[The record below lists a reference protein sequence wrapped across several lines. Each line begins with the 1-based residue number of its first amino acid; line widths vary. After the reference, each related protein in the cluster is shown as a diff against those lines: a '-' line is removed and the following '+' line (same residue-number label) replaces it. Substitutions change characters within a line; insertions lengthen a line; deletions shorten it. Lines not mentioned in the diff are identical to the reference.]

1 MKTLPDDVAR
11 YATTPEFT
19 EATAPQ
25 NLLEN
30 HQTGTGVWGKI
41 VVFEGRLRYHILGA
55 APEEHE
61 LSPDAP
67 GIIEPTVPHLVE
79 PIGPVRFQ
87 VEFYR

>member
-1 MKTLPDDVAR
+1 MKSLPGDVTC
-11 YATTPEFT
+11 YASSPEFT
-19 EATAPQ
+19 DTTAPQ

-30 HQTGTGVWGKI
+30 HQTGAGIWGRI

-55 APEEHE
+55 DSEENE

-67 GIIEPTVPHLVE
+67 GIIEPTVPHRVE
-79 PIGPVRFQ
+79 PIGPARFQ